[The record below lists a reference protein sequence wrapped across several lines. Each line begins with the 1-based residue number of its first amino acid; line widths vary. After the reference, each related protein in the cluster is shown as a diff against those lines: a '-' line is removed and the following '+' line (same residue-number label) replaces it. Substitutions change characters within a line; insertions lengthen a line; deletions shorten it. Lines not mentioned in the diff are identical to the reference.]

1 MTVAIVLGNWL
12 NNDGSISKL
21 LEKRLLMAKELYFN
35 KEVDKLIVS
44 GGLANKKAGIS
55 EADAMAKILIKDG
68 VKEED
73 IIIENKS
80 KTTNENAL
88 FSIPLAKQLG
98 AKRIIVVSTIEH
110 FTIYFYNVLK
120 IFRAAIDK
128 FYDEDIRLMVYTD
141 GKNDVYGDP
150 EWKI

>member
-12 NNDGSISKL
+12 NNDGSISDL
-21 LEKRLLMAKELYFN
+21 LKKRLEMAKELYFN

-55 EADAMAKILIKDG
+55 EAEAMKRFLLLNN

-73 IIIENKS
+73 IILENKS
-80 KTTNENAL
+80 TTTTENAM
-88 FSIPLAKQLG
+88 FSVPIAKDLG
-98 AKRIIVVSTIEH
+98 ANRIIIVSTIEH

-120 IFRAAIDK
+120 IFRKAIDK

-141 GKNDVYGDP
+141 GKNDVYGD
-150 EWKI
+150 E

>member
-12 NNDGSISKL
+12 NNDGTISKL

-88 FSIPLAKQLG
+88 FSIPLAKEIG

-141 GKNDVYGDP
+141 GKNDVYGDS
-150 EWKI
+150 E

>member
-12 NNDGSISKL
+12 NNDGTISKL

-88 FSIPLAKQLG
+88 FSIPLAKELG

-150 EWKI
+150 E

>member
-1 MTVAIVLGNWL
+1 MTVGIFLGNWL

-55 EADAMAKILIKDG
+55 EAEAMAKILIKDG

-88 FSIPLAKQLG
+88 FSVPLAKEIG
-98 AKRIIVVSTIEH
+98 AKRIIIVSTIEH

-128 FYDEDIRLMVYTD
+128 YYDEDIRLMVYTD
-141 GKNDVYGDP
+141 GKNDVYGDS
-150 EWKI
+150 K

>member
-12 NNDGSISKL
+12 NNDGTISKL

-88 FSIPLAKQLG
+88 FSIPLAKELG

>member
-55 EADAMAKILIKDG
+55 EAEAMAKILIKDG

-88 FSIPLAKQLG
+88 FSVPLAKKIG
-98 AKRIIVVSTIEH
+98 AKRIIIVSTIEH

-128 FYDEDIRLMVYTD
+128 YYDEDIRLMVYTD
-141 GKNDVYGDP
+141 GKNDVYGDS
-150 EWKI
+150 E

>member
-44 GGLANKKAGIS
+44 GGIANKIPGIS
-55 EADAMAKILIKDG
+55 EAEVMAKHLIADG

-73 IIIENKS
+73 IIIENNS
-80 KTTNENAL
+80 KTTTENAM
-88 FSIPLAKQLG
+88 FSVPIAKKRG
-98 AKRIIVVSTIEH
+98 AKRIIVVSTVEH
-110 FTIYFYNVLK
+110 FTIYSFNVLK
-120 IFRAAIDK
+120 IFRRAIDE

-141 GKNDVYGDP
+141 GKNDAYGDN
-150 EWKI
+150 E

>member
-55 EADAMAKILIKDG
+55 EAEAMAKILIKDG

-88 FSIPLAKQLG
+88 FSVPLAKEIG
-98 AKRIIVVSTIEH
+98 AKRIIIVSTIEH

-128 FYDEDIRLMVYTD
+128 YYDEDIRLMVYTD
-141 GKNDVYGDP
+141 GKNDVYGDS
-150 EWKI
+150 E

>member
-12 NNDGSISKL
+12 NDDGSISKL
-21 LEKRLLMAKELYFN
+21 LTKRLEMAKELYFN
-35 KEVDKLIVS
+35 KEVDKIIVS

-55 EADAMAKILIKDG
+55 EAFAMQQYLLQSD

-73 IIIENKS
+73 IILEDNS
-80 KTTNENAL
+80 KTTTENAM
-88 FSIPLAKQLG
+88 FSIPIAKGLG
-98 AKRIIVVSTIEH
+98 AKRIIIVSTIEH

-120 IFRAAIDK
+120 IFRRAVDK

-141 GKNDVYGDP
+141 GKNDVYGD
-150 EWKI
+150 EE

>member
-1 MTVAIVLGNWL
+1 MNVAIVLGNWL

-21 LEKRLLMAKELYFN
+21 LEKRLQMAKELYFN

-55 EADAMAKILIKDG
+55 EAEAMASHLIKDG

-73 IIIENKS
+73 IILEKNS
-80 KTTNENAL
+80 KTTTENAM
-88 FSIPLAKQLG
+88 FSVPIAKELG
-98 AKRIIVVSTIEH
+98 ATRIIIISTIEH

-120 IFRAAIDK
+120 IFRNAIDK
-128 FYDEDIRLMVYTD
+128 FYTEDVRLMVYTD
-141 GKNDVYGDP
+141 GKNDVYGDD
-150 EWKI
+150 E

>member
-150 EWKI
+150 E